1 MTLRWLFSVALHVL
15 LVVFLVATFTF
26 FILQVLP
33 GDPAALIAGMDAQPA
48 TVQQVRTSLGLDEP
62 VLQRY
67 SHWLME
73 LVQGRLGVSWT
84 QRQAV
89 EDLLRPRLAVTL
101 RVAALGLL
109 YSVILGLL
117 LAVLAVA
124 HPLGRGV
131 VRLLEYF
138 FFAFPQFW
146 FALMLLYVF
155 AVRLNWFPLIGVQGS
170 NSYVLPAVALALG
183 NGAVISRTARGS
195 LEEMFRGR
203 HVTAARSLGIPGTRI
218 FFRHIVPMA
227 LVPVI
232 SVVAI
237 QAGYLLAGAIVVE
250 QVFSIPG
257 LGRLAFTAIQQRDLP
272 VIQGTILVFAV
283 IFPLLNGIAELLIGY
298 IMPHLRR
305 ERMF

>member
-1 MTLRWLFSVALHVL
+1 VTLRWLFSVALHVI

-26 FILQVLP
+26 FILHVLP

-48 TVQQVRTSLGLDEP
+48 TVEHVRTSLGLDQP
-62 VLQRY
+62 VVQRY
-67 SHWLME
+67 FRWLSE
-73 LVQGRLGVSWT
+73 LAQGRLGISWT

-89 EDLLRPRLAVTL
+89 EDLLRPRLAVTM
-101 RVAALGLL
+101 RVAAMGLL
-109 YSVILGLL
+109 YSLVLGFLMALL
-117 LAVLAVA
+117 GVTHAA
-124 HPLGRGV
+124 GRRA

-146 FALMLLYVF
+146 FALMLLYIF
-155 AVRLNWFPLIGVQGS
+155 AVRLGWFPLIGIHGPH
-170 NSYVLPAVALALG
+170 SYVLPATALALG

-203 HVTAARSLGIPGTRI
+203 HVTAARSLGIPRNRI

-283 IFPLLNGIAELLIGY
+283 VFPLLNGIAELLIGY
-298 IMPHLRR
+298 LMPHLRR